1 MFNIIP
7 PLLIILGISGLIYI
21 FQYQQ
26 KKEEVKLEV
35 RPEQAETEKKDGIQK
50 KNSWE
55 EKFYRIFSKQN
66 YQKLNEEMFSFAEK
80 ALVRSRIIVLRIDR
94 TIFKNL
100 TRIRIKK
107 SISELE
113 GGEQNG
119 IISAF
124 SEEKLLQNAAET
136 DHVFNTIQEEKALL
150 KRIKANPEDLIA
162 FKNLARIYLWRKDFS
177 SARWALLQAFRLDKE
192 DNVVQDLLL
201 ELYEKKGSIR

>member
-35 RPEQAETEKKDGIQK
+35 RPEQAETEKKDRIQK

>member
-35 RPEQAETEKKDGIQK
+35 RPEQAETEKKDRIQK

-100 TRIRIKK
+100 TRIRVKK

>member
-26 KKEEVKLEV
+26 KKGEVKLEV
-35 RPEQAETEKKDGIQK
+35 RPEQAETEKKDRIQK